1 MFAIEISEEL
11 SARKNAR
18 ISAFCIFLTIKHLP
32 VYHHLLLVFKYSET
46 P

>member
-1 MFAIEISEEL
+1 MLAIEISEEP

-18 ISAFCIFLTIKHLP
+18 ISEFCIFLIIKHLP
-32 VYHHLLLVFKYSET
+32 VFRHLLLVFKYSET

>member
-1 MFAIEISEEL
+1 MLAIEISEES

-18 ISAFCIFLTIKHLP
+18 IFALCIFLKIKHLP
-32 VYHHLLLVFKYSET
+32 TYSLFSLVFKYSKT